1 MDEPRSHGD
10 RNQKHENFHNEGREH
25 HKRGGQG
32 HRPKEFEAFME
43 KDDLPGLMSRCGHY
57 LYHHPGRRRGQGK
70 ILRILSQKEEMTQKE
85 LQDILEI
92 RPGSMSEIIS
102 KLECRGML
110 ERIRDEKDKRKIVL
124 RITEEGKI
132 EGSEKTRHEIEQEL
146 FRALSEEEQSGL
158 RALLKKLLDDWYKK
172 EED

>member
-1 MDEPRSHGD
+1 MGEPRRHGD
-10 RNQKHENFHNEGREH
+10 RNQRHENFHNEEREH
-25 HKRGGQG
+25 IRGGQG

-110 ERIRDEKDKRKIVL
+110 ERIRDEKDKRKIIL
-124 RITEEGKI
+124 RITEEGKL

-172 EED
+172 EEE